1 MIHLSFTILTAPCIL
16 WSLFLLLFFCK
27 GFNFEMTIQI
37 PFCCQVASLDVNP
50 RDLAPACRHGSLGPN
65 PGFLC
70 LGLSHLFGSVQC
82 VSRGHS

>member
-16 WSLFLLLFFCK
+16 WSLFLLLFFYK
-27 GFNFEMTIQI
+27 GFNFEMNI
-37 PFCCQVASLDVNP
+37 PFFCQVASLDVNP

-70 LGLSHLFGSVQC
+70 LRLSHLSGSVQC